1 MIVHFGR
8 RAWLMIRFRTEPGVW
23 TQPKAPSMHVV
34 GNSLNVE
41 MSVGLEQ
48 KIRIEFENRGPKFHR
63 NYAVRSQKQTLP

>member
-1 MIVHFGR
+1 MVND
-8 RAWLMIRFRTEPGVW
+8 RFCTETGVW

-48 KIRIEFENRGPKFHR
+48 KIRIEF
-63 NYAVRSQKQTLP
+63 